1 MLCMLQ
7 LTQPSFVAVSH
18 STAGSL
24 LGSLRGVSNRG
35 GQTIAAKEA
44 ALPRD
49 IKEVVNQMRAS
60 VQSALQARVSRID
73 VDLPIGAEFGVEQ
86 GGETRKRG
94 AKLTSADVS
103 KSDREVARLF
113 VEMFEGT
120 GLRPLVL
127 FSDEKQAVR
136 AKELWPGVDARIAV
150 LGAPTTPK
158 AQQPRKAAK
167 KRSGGG
173 GGGFSAPAARS
184 GAAPAPK
191 QLTAVPPDTEVLF
204 VVRPQGKPRHAPRGA
219 RTRTPSTPKPDP
231 CP

>member
-1 MLCMLQ
+1 MLQ

-24 LGSLRGVSNRG
+24 LGSLRGVSNRY
-35 GQTIAAKEA
+35 QTIVAKEA

-60 VQSALQARVSRID
+60 VQSALQARISRID

-94 AKLTSADVS
+94 AKLTSADIS

-127 FSDEKQAVR
+127 FSEEKQAVR

-150 LGAPTTPK
+150 LGAPTPK

-173 GGGFSAPAARS
+173 GGGFGAPAARS
-184 GAAPAPK
+184 GGAPAPK

-204 VVRPQGKPRHAPRGA
+204 VVRPQGE
-219 RTRTPSTPKPDP
+219 PSHPCRPNPNPLDP
-231 CP
+231 QT

>member
-1 MLCMLQ
+1 MWALLQ

-18 STAGSL
+18 ST
-24 LGSLRGVSNRG
+24 LGSPLGSPRGLSRCAIV
-35 GQTIAAKEA
+35 AKEA

-94 AKLTSADVS
+94 AKLTSADVAR
-103 KSDREVARLF
+103 SDREVARLF

-127 FSDEKQAVR
+127 FAEEKQAVR

-150 LGAPTTPK
+150 LGASKPK
-158 AQQPRKAAK
+158 AEQPRKAAK

-173 GGGFSAPAARS
+173 GGGFGAPAGPS
-184 GAAPAPK
+184 GGAPAPK
-191 QLTAVPPDTEVLF
+191 QLTAVPPATEVLF
-204 VVRPQGKPRHAPRGA
+204 VVRPEGTPRLGPDHAPL
-219 RTRTPSTPKPDP
+219 KP
-231 CP
+231 